1 MQHFSVALRYRRD
14 EGRKGG
20 REGHEGRKRREK
32 NKERERELKWLEMR
46 ERNYYFREDIYRLEI

>member
-14 EGRKGG
+14 
-20 REGHEGRKRREK
+20 EGRKRREK

-46 ERNYYFREDIYRLEI
+46 ERNYYFREDIYRLGI